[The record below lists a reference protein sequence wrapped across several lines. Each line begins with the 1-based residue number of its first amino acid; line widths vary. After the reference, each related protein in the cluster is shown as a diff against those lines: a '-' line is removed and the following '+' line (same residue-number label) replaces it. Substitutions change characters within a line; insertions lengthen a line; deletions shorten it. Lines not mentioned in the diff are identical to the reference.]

1 MVKKAELKKIFL
13 ANFLVISLI
22 IANVFVN
29 TSAQQTPL
37 ITHYQSIFIPYYNE
51 NGSLRIAIRMYFREK
66 IPYLLVVDPY
76 NFSTK
81 LVPAVS
87 THLKKVCHPSY
98 CTEAAINKIKETPYA
113 KALLRYTSSPYRL
126 QNYGVVQADNPVD
139 GVFLTID
146 MCPSRRPFEKRFF
159 SQLVAQAKQVDKPA
173 PIAIAITGLWIMH
186 HAQEFAWLLQQES
199 SNTLQITWI
208 NHSYHH
214 PYYIGIPLRENFLL
228 TPSSNISHEVLDTEK
243 LLIMNGQAPSVFFRF
258 PGLVASKG
266 LILKLRQFG
275 LIPIGSNAWLAK
287 RQKVKLGSI
296 ILVHGNGNEPQGIAL
311 FTQLQ
316 EKNRFHLLPLYQ
328 VFKR

>member
-1 MVKKAELKKIFL
+1 MVKKSELKNFFL
-13 ANFLVISLI
+13 TFFIVISLI
-22 IANVFVN
+22 IVNVFVN
-29 TSAQQTPL
+29 TSAQQIPL
-37 ITHYQSIFIPYYNE
+37 VSHYHSIFVPYYNE

-66 IPYLLVVDPY
+66 IPYLLLVDPY
-76 NFSTK
+76 TFATK

-87 THLKKVCHPSY
+87 VHLKKVCHPSY
-98 CTEAAINKIKETPYA
+98 CTEAAITRIKETPYA

-126 QNYGVVQADNPVD
+126 QNYGVVQADNPVN

-146 MCPSRRPFEKRFF
+146 MCPSSRSFEKQFF
-159 SQLVAQAKQVDKPA
+159 SQLAAQAKQTGKPV
-173 PIAIAITGLWIMH
+173 PIAISITGLWIMH
-186 HAQEFAWLLQQES
+186 HAQAFAWLLQQERS
-199 SNTLQITWI
+199 DTLQITWI

-214 PYYIGIPLRENFLL
+214 PYSIGIPLRENFLL
-228 TPSSNISHEVLDTEK
+228 TPSSNISHEILDTEK
-243 LLIMNGQAPSVFFRF
+243 LLIINGQAPSIFFRF

-287 RQKVKLGSI
+287 KRKVKLGSI

-328 VFKR
+328 AFKR